1 MSWCATSC
9 TTCNS
14 DTELFALRTRVS
26 HVRICFVHQ
35 VHQWLEDRHSTR
47 RRSRPIQLPELS
59 RPRTCTAPAKTA
71 GPAAA
76 IRIEVILSSLLQ
88 VAADLKTS
96 EELVACYKEQ
106 PLATSRGVCK
116 VRSIAGG
123 GIK

>member
-1 MSWCATSC
+1 MCASALYIRCTNGQKTDIAPDGGAGPPSC
-9 TTCNS
+9 
-14 DTELFALRTRVS
+14 
-26 HVRICFVHQ
+26 
-35 VHQWLEDRHSTR
+35 
-47 RRSRPIQLPELS
+47 LS
-59 RPRTCTAPAKTA
+59 CQGHAPVLTAPAKTA